1 MFVHRYAGQDVC
13 ESHGWYRRAPLD
25 LTFKLIGYL
34 CGIQCMGYLC
44 DQT

>member
-25 LTFKLIGYL
+25 LTQVDRVFVWYAVHGLFV
-34 CGIQCMGYLC
+34 
-44 DQT
+44 